1 MSPKQ
6 IYYETTAK
14 KIIENMQKR
23 NFEGYYCHTKEE
35 AVTLANSFVQPGHTV
50 YFGGSMTLAETGMID
65 FLKSRDDIT
74 IIDRADAKTPE
85 EVTKIYREAFSCN
98 TYMMSTNAITL
109 EGELINID
117 GTGNRVSALIYGPD
131 QVIILA
137 GMNKVAS
144 GRRTGIDRVK
154 NIASPPN
161 AIRLDRKTPCAMT
174 GACQDCYSPDCICSN
189 TVITRRTP
197 VPGRIKIILIGE
209 ELGY

>member
-23 NFEGYYCHTKEE
+23 NFEGYYCHTAKE
-35 AVTLANSFVQPGHTV
+35 AVTLANSFVCPGHTV
-50 YFGGSMTLAETGMID
+50 YFGGSMTLQETGMIN

-74 IIDRADAKTPE
+74 VIDRADAKTPE
-85 EVTKIYREAFSCN
+85 EITKIYREAFSCN
-98 TYMMSTNAITL
+98 SYFMSTNAITL

-137 GMNKVAS
+137 GMNKVTS
-144 GRRTGIDRVK
+144 GRKTGIDRVK

-161 AIRLDRKTPCAMT
+161 AIRLERKTPCSMT
-174 GACQDCYSPDCICSN
+174 GSCQDCFSPDCICCN
-189 TVITRRTP
+189 TVITRRTST
-197 VPGRIKIILIGE
+197 PGRIKIILIGE
-209 ELGY
+209 EYGY